1 LNVERDENMLTRGIV
16 LLLLAAMLAGQAL
29 GDGGVT
35 VVPASQDVYVSMG
48 GSRVSVYNQT
58 DYLLCAVDVSEENGT
73 EIVSYPGEPVIQF
86 DISDVNISEEDVA
99 VLVLKA
105 EAMQASEDPVA
116 VAMTAIGSDWDE
128 ASDYTTFLVNILPAR
143 NKLIRNDYTILSGN
157 TDGDLIFAFD
167 VSRKLLDARDEGTI
181 SFLLQAASN
190 SSSEI
195 TFLSRESGQGPALL
209 IMPYPATCEGLAAEA
224 AETAED
230 TGSADIVTE
239 NLSAPEGWQELQNI
253 SASGGSAPPLA
264 FQRLLP
270 EAPFRLSVNLNETGG
285 SAGAAAG
292 PQITAGG
299 EEAVM
304 ELMM

>member
-1 LNVERDENMLTRGIV
+1 MLKRGIV
-16 LLLLAAMLAGQAL
+16 LLLLAAMLAGQAQ

-73 EIVSYPGEPVIQF
+73 ETVSYPGEPVIQF
-86 DISDVNISEEDVA
+86 DISDVNISEDDVA

-116 VAMTAIGSDWDE
+116 VALAVIGSEWDE

-143 NKLIRNDYTILSGN
+143 NKLNRNDYTILSGN

-209 IMPYPATCEGLAAEA
+209 IMPYPATGEDLAAGVA
-224 AETAED
+224 QTAQNS
-230 TGSADIVTE
+230 GSAEISSE
-239 NLSAPEGWQELQNI
+239 NLSAPEGWQDLQNI
-253 SASGGSAPPLA
+253 SISGGSTSPLA
-264 FQRLLP
+264 FQERC
-270 EAPFRLSVNLNETGG
+270 T
-285 SAGAAAG
+285 AAG
-292 PQITAGG
+292 PSVDLNQTSGSTGAAVWPQIMAGRG
-299 EEAVM
+299 EAVLG
-304 ELMM
+304 LMM